1 MRHNTK
7 REKQHVL
14 PNPKRSR
21 QNVTSEGCGII
32 FSYLMSCLPD
42 TLCWI
47 LGSLKIQV
55 ANTPLA
61 LLGKAHEAPLTG
73 CQVPTSFQTG
83 VASWWLF
90 RNLWCNPTPMAPLSI
105 ALVGLSKVLHPWDT
119 SLPGLQSF
127 QSLLWNQGGGS
138 NPLLTPLPML
148 CTVPWRK
155 PYNIHTATV

>member
-1 MRHNTK
+1 VDEAQYQKGETAGFTK
-7 REKQHVL
+7 SKTQQAKCYIRRLWNNLLLNILPSQHTML
-14 PNPKRSR
+14 DFELLKDPGS
-21 QNVTSEGCGII
+21 QHS
-32 FSYLMSCLPD
+32 
-42 TLCWI
+42 
-47 LGSLKIQV
+47 LG
-55 ANTPLA
+55 

-90 RNLWCNPTPMAPLSI
+90 RNLWCNPTPMAPLSF
-105 ALVGLSKVLHPWDT
+105 ALVGLSKVLHPWDS

-138 NPLLTPLPML
+138 NPHLTPLPML

-155 PYNIHTATV
+155 PQNIYTAKV